1 MKERLLNIK
10 LPDKYKD
17 GLINYSLGLDNVPDW
32 LALQEQG
39 WTFQE
44 HLKLEKLIE
53 IEHMK
58 YSLNEAIN
66 ENEIT
71 REEIKE
77 IEDLI
82 ANVIK
87 EYNDI

>member
-1 MKERLLNIK
+1 
-10 LPDKYKD
+10 
-17 GLINYSLGLDNVPDW
+17 
-32 LALQEQG
+32 
-39 WTFQE
+39 
-44 HLKLEKLIE
+44 
-53 IEHMK
+53 MK